1 MTGAE
6 VRAFRE
12 RLGWTLDRLAEALG
26 VDRMTVWRW
35 EQEARKPPPF
45 LRLALERVEQTE
57 GRA

>member
-35 EQEARKPPPF
+35 ETEARRAPPY
-45 LRLALERVEQTE
+45 LRLALERVEQIA